1 MIQRAKLFLK
11 QIYIISLFTIQD
23 TQIYKFIQDMH
34 EKTSSFDRIY
44 ISKNKLCEN
53 DYGKQPIKDLLIA
66 KSKT

>member
-1 MIQRAKLFLK
+1 MIHKHMIQCAKLFLK

-44 ISKNKLCEN
+44 ISNE
-53 DYGKQPIKDLLIA
+53 
-66 KSKT
+66 